1 MPRLMTLITKEILG
15 LFKYVMTLVYLCA
28 GDILVAFK
36 LVVSSLF
43 NISLLMAYLH
53 EYNKNSFIVVIKEFI
68 LIYMF
73 CISEFIKVAG
83 ACSLLVVFSLSGLA
97 FFSILHVAMQL
108 QRRIICVSYQRA
120 VFLKV
125 LFSSVA
131 G

>member
-36 LVVSSLF
+36 LVVSRLF
-43 NISLLMAYLH
+43 TISLLMAYLL
-53 EYNKNSFIVVIKEFI
+53 EYKKSFIVVIKEFI